1 MKIEYNHNTEPFKLT
16 KMHEKLKQLRK
27 KAKLTQSQV
36 SLLMGVSVSRIR
48 QIEQGKS
55 VLKLNTIQR
64 YCKAIGVSVGVRFE

>member
-1 MKIEYNHNTEPFKLT
+1 
-16 KMHEKLKQLRK
+16 MHEKLKQLRK